1 MILLP
6 VLLVLGLRKRRHRIA
21 VCKTLD
27 AIRASPELKAQ
38 IEALSGVA
46 LPESPKCCVAA
57 AGGSSGKSKA
67 CFVLRAVGTFLII
80 VVTSLIIATTS
91 LLIAG
96 GIVGS
101 MSTTGA
107 DGTTSHPSALVAILV
122 LLLVTGIEVLLFV
135 GVMRGCKLMWSARH
149 ASASA
154 YPATV
159 QGPSA
164 PPMDSPSSLS
174 QPLVNVNVSAAA
186 AEDNNSSSPRYRSF
200 FARVAGVTRR
210 LPALL
215 GSVGGPFVYSQL
227 PAGPGPDDEN
237 SSSVE
242 YVEMSAY
249 PPSTALTGSIARAA
263 PVVQYQYPTATM
275 VQGSVPLPVHH
286 QSYVVHG
293 PPVSIL

>member
-1 MILLP
+1 M
-6 VLLVLGLRKRRHRIA
+6 
-21 VCKTLD
+21 CKTLD

-57 AGGSSGKSKA
+57 GSGKSKA
-67 CFVLRAVGTFLII
+67 CFVLRAVGTFLLI
-80 VVTSLIIATTS
+80 VVTSLIIAATS

-101 MSTTGA
+101 MSTTSA
-107 DGTTSHPSALVAILV
+107 DGSTSHPSALVAIFV

-135 GVMRGCKLMWSARH
+135 GVMRGCKLMWGARNRG
-149 ASASA
+149 SA
-154 YPATV
+154 YPAAASSGGSGGGNAQ

-164 PPMDSPSSLS
+164 PPMDSPSTLS
-174 QPLVNVNVSAAA
+174 QPLVNVSAAA
-186 AEDNNSSSPRYRSF
+186 ATDESASSPRYRSF

-215 GSVGGPFVYSQL
+215 GSVGGGPFAYSQL
-227 PAGPGPDDEN
+227 PAGPDDEN
-237 SSSVE
+237 SSAVE

-263 PVVQYQYPTATM
+263 PVVQYQYPTATA
-275 VQGSVPLPVHH
+275 QGSVPLPVHH
-286 QSYVVHG
+286 QSYIVHG